1 MALRNGQP
9 IVWRA
14 RGLSDSIDGT
24 NSFPGAMASLSNLLP
39 DPTTDDVWVARP
51 PAASATTFGSFTTP
65 GFVSALLVIGVRAYG
80 MIASGRNSGHDEP
93 FCYDLLAG
101 SFVTISGI
109 TSGNT
114 PTSPATTGAWT
125 PPIMCQVGSRI
136 IVTHPG
142 FNSTT
147 KFGWF
152 DISGFSQ
159 GILGDTVNTSP
170 VITGN
175 PTILGVQPG
184 LAITGTG
191 IPGSTT
197 VLFAAAASSAHA
209 VTGNSHTNFTIDS
222 IASTAGIFAGMAI
235 VGPGIPP
242 GTTVTVVAPTA
253 LTLSQAAQSSLTG
266 AQFVALLSSPS
277 PAGFFTGG
285 FTAGSATVTV
295 SDTSNLWVGQ
305 AITAGVVVPTGATIV
320 SLVANT
326 SITLSQNATVT
337 GSFPFQA
344 IGNVIVMSANATS
357 TNNNDSIQITGGTFA
372 APQWGAGDTQPN
384 NLPQQPVG
392 VAQMNGR
399 AWYACGTSGIPFS
412 DSGFPCQISDN
423 IFVQA
428 LTTND
433 GLAVTAIGP
442 VYLSSLVGGQV
453 QSLIAFE
460 ASYKMQQITGD
471 PDKNNLAMNALPV
484 ATGTLAPLSLTPCEL
499 GLAFISPEGMR
510 VVDFIGRISPPY
522 GDHGQGITTPFIYA
536 TTPSRICGA
545 ANSDTLRWTVQNGY
559 KTGSPQ
565 EDYWYDIGR
574 KAWHGPHTSTASL
587 LAPYGADS
595 FALTFIGTNA
605 NLFTQ
610 STIPVTTS
618 TYVEN
623 GKQMVGQF
631 MPVYLMPDNA
641 AGVMNMIRDMTL
653 ACGGPNCDPTA
664 PPEPLLYPP
673 PVIGGVP
680 VQPGTTVGT
689 GTVLPPNQPPPPPG
703 QPPSFCIY
711 GNPTNLPFIS
721 GGVPTIGIGFDI
733 SDDGTIIVGECDGGA
748 DGNTHAVYWTNGG
761 TPTQLP
767 MYSSGTAAVANCC
780 SSDGL
785 TIFGFADD
793 SGGTQHAAKW
803 HGGVVSVLP
812 MLSSGDSGQVHDC
825 SHDGSFQVGSA
836 NASMGGNINPVY
848 WNGGSPVALP
858 TLASQTAGDA
868 LGCDATG
875 KTIVGRVVIG
885 GIYHA
890 VKWTATSAG
899 GSYTATDLG
908 GLGHTGLTMIAEAF
922 DCSAD
927 GTIVVGEACSVAGS
941 LQHHAVYWD
950 ASNTIHDIEG
960 YAGGTF
966 SNANAISNDGTIIV
980 GQEQDHAGLSHAAF
994 WTVGGSMTPLI
1005 SPTGGTVT
1013 DVEAYCV
1020 SADKKS
1026 AAGGVNYSDAANQAE
1041 AWCLSDY

>member
-1 MALRNGQP
+1 MPLRNGQP
-9 IVWRA
+9 ITWRPK
-14 RGLSDSIDGT
+14 GLTDAIDGT
-24 NSFPGAMASLSNLLP
+24 NSFPGAMWSLSNMLP
-39 DPTTDDVWVARP
+39 DPTTDGVWVSRP
-51 PAASATTFGSFTTP
+51 PALSATTFASFTTP
-65 GFVSALLVIGVRAYG
+65 GFVSAILVIGVRAYG
-80 MIASGRNSGHDEP
+80 MIASGRNAGNDEP
-93 FCYDLLAG
+93 FCYDLLTNT
-101 SFVTISGI
+101 FVTVSGI
-109 TSGNT
+109 TSANT
-114 PTSPATTGAWT
+114 PVSPASTGDWT

-142 FNSTT
+142 FNATT

-159 GILGDTVNTSP
+159 GVLGDTVNGSP
-170 VITGN
+170 IITGN

-191 IPGSTT
+191 IPASTT

-209 VTGNSHTNFTIDS
+209 VTGTSHTNFLVDG
-222 IASTAGIFAGMAI
+222 IASTAGIFAGMAW

-242 GTTVTVVAPTA
+242 GTTVTTVAA
-253 LTLSQAAQSSLTG
+253 NSVTLSQAAQSSVT

-285 FTAGSATVTV
+285 FTVGSATITV

-305 AITAGVVVPTGATIV
+305 IITAGLALPANSTIV

-326 SITLSQNATVT
+326 SITLNQAATLGGT
-337 GSFPFQA
+337 LPFQA

-357 TNNNDSIQITGGTFA
+357 TNNAEAIQITGGTFA

-399 AWYACGTSGIPFS
+399 AWYACGTSGVPFS

-423 IFVQA
+423 LFVQA
-428 LTTND
+428 LTTGD

-460 ASYKMQQITGD
+460 GSYKMQQITGD

-536 TTPSRICGA
+536 VVPSRICGA

-559 KTGSPQ
+559 KVGSPY

-587 LAPYGADS
+587 LQPYGPDS
-595 FALTFIGTNA
+595 FVMTFVGTNA
-605 NLFTQ
+605 NLFVQ
-610 STIPVTTS
+610 PSVPVLTS

-623 GKQMVGQF
+623 TKQMVGQY
-631 MPVYLMPDNA
+631 MPVGLMPDNA

-664 PPEPLLYPP
+664 PAEPLLYPP

-703 QPPSFCIY
+703 QPPQFCIY
-711 GNPTNLPFIS
+711 GTPTQLPFIA
-721 GGVPTIGIGFDI
+721 GGSPSFSASYDI
-733 SDDGTIIVGECDGGA
+733 SDDGTIAVGQSDGA
-748 DGNTHAVYWTNGG
+748 VDGFEWAVYWTSGAG
-761 TPTQLP
+761 PTQLP
-767 MYSSGTAAVANCC
+767 MYSSGAFGRANCC

-785 TIFGFADD
+785 TIFGLGQD
-793 SGGTQHAAKW
+793 SLGVQHALKW
-803 HGGVVSVLP
+803 VGGVVSALP
-812 MLSSGDSGQVHDC
+812 MPGTGDSAQIHDC
-825 SHDGSFQVGSA
+825 SHDGTFQVGAA
-836 NASMGGNINPVY
+836 NSTVGGNQEAYY
-848 WNGGSPVALP
+848 WNGGAPVALP
-858 TLASQTAGDA
+858 TLGGTTISEA
-868 LGCDATG
+868 LGCNSDG
-875 KTIVGRVVIG
+875 SVIVGDCTVAGVA
-885 GIYHA
+885 HA
-890 VKWTATSAG
+890 VKWTAASPG
-899 GSYTATDLG
+899 GVYTATDLG
-908 GLGHTGLTMIAEAF
+908 GLGHTGVNLIAIAF
-922 DCSAD
+922 DVSAD
-927 GTIVVGEACSVAGS
+927 GTRVVGKACSANAT
-941 LQHHAVYWD
+941 LATHAVTWD
-950 ASNTIHDIEG
+950 ASNVIFDLEG
-960 YAGGTF
+960 FAGGSLST
-966 SNANAISNDGTIIV
+966 ANAISPDGTLIGGEDRDNGSV
-980 GQEQDHAGLSHAAF
+980 THAVT
-994 WTVGGSMTPLI
+994 WTVTGTMTVLSPPAGTLNDIEVYAI
-1005 SPTGGTVT
+1005 SN
-1013 DVEAYCV
+1013 
-1020 SADKKS
+1020 DKKS
-1026 AAGGVNYSDAANQAE
+1026 AVGAVSFSGGATQAL
-1041 AWCLSDY
+1041 AWCLD